1 MAMRHQLIAA
11 IAAATLCG
19 VAMAHAIDGDATKD
33 CAAAASSRAAQFE
46 FHPPSY
52 AERPLRLCQRD
63 DANMCRSA
71 APLPVG
77 VMSQMDA
84 PTRPSSRL
92 ALNVCYRASE

>member
-1 MAMRHQLIAA
+1 MAMRHKLVAA
-11 IAAATLCG
+11 IAATTLCG
-19 VAMAHAIDGDATKD
+19 MAMAHAIDGGATND
-33 CAAAASSRAAQFE
+33 CAAAASSRTAQIG
-46 FHPPSY
+46 FHPLSY
-52 AERPLRLCQRD
+52 TARPLRLCQRD

-77 VMSQMDA
+77 VMNQMDA

>member
-1 MAMRHQLIAA
+1 MGIRLKFTVA

-19 VAMAHAIDGDATKD
+19 VAAAHAIDGAATDD
-33 CAAAASSRAAQFE
+33 CAAGASSRTAQIE
-46 FHPPSY
+46 FRPPSY
-52 AERPLRLCQRD
+52 TARALRLCQRD

-77 VMSQMDA
+77 VIGQTDA